1 MKTHQIFLHRWTTGN
16 CAAYADRPSPKI
28 NVACRDLTMKRHQ
41 FCRLA
46 VVCSLIVFTCA
57 LMSVGAQEPAQAK
70 KGPERYEKEIQKLEE
85 KFQSQAVPPG
95 GVLFVGSSSIRLWK
109 LDQSFPD
116 LKAVNHGFGGST
128 LADSIHFFDRII
140 APVKPST
147 IVMYAGDND
156 LAGGMSPEEVSE
168 DFRKLAERIL
178 KELPEC
184 HRTVFIAVK
193 PSIKRWDN
201 RVKIQQANALIQK
214 QCDENPKLEFL
225 NIWPLML
232 NDQGEPRKELLV
244 IDGLHMSDEGY
255 RIWADALKPLL
266 PDAKSTDSPR

>member
-1 MKTHQIFLHRWTTGN
+1 
-16 CAAYADRPSPKI
+16 
-28 NVACRDLTMKRHQ
+28 MKRHW

-46 VVCSLIVFTCA
+46 VACSLIVFTGVT
-57 LMSVGAQEPAQAK
+57 LSVQAQEKAQTK

-85 KFQSQAVPPG
+85 KFRSQAVAPG
-95 GVLFVGSSSIRLWK
+95 GLLFVGSSSIRLWK

-116 LKAVNHGFGGST
+116 RKAVNHGFGGST

-156 LAGGMSPEEVSE
+156 LAGGMSPEQVSD
-168 DFRKLAERIL
+168 DFRKLADRIL
-178 KELPEC
+178 NELPEC
-184 HRTVFIAVK
+184 HRIVFIAVK

-214 QCDENPKLEFL
+214 QCKEDPKLEFL
-225 NIWPLML
+225 DIWPLML
-232 NDQGEPRKELLV
+232 DEKGEPRKELLV
-244 IDGLHMSDEGY
+244 SDGLHMSDEGY

-266 PDAKSTDSPR
+266 SKTNASDSTR

>member
-1 MKTHQIFLHRWTTGN
+1 MNPHW
-16 CAAYADRPSPKI
+16 
-28 NVACRDLTMKRHQ
+28 

-46 VVCSLIVFTCA
+46 VVCSLIVFTSDSA
-57 LMSVGAQEPAQAK
+57 HLLAQEKAETK

-95 GVLFVGSSSIRLWK
+95 GLLFVGSSSIRLWN

-116 LKAVNHGFGGST
+116 LKAINHGFGGST
-128 LADSIHFFDRII
+128 LADSIHYFDGII

-156 LAGGMSPEEVSE
+156 LAGGMSPEQVSD
-168 DFRKLAERIL
+168 DFRKLTDRIL

-184 HRTVFIAVK
+184 HRIVFIAVK

-201 RVKIQQANALIQK
+201 RVKIQQANAMIQK
-214 QCDENPKLEFL
+214 QCEANPKLEFL
-225 NIWPLML
+225 DVWPLML
-232 NDQGEPRKELLV
+232 NETGEPRKELLV
-244 IDGLHMSDEGY
+244 SDGLHMSEEGY
-255 RIWADALKPLL
+255 QIWTNALKPLL
-266 PDAKSTDSPR
+266 APAKVSESLR

>member
-1 MKTHQIFLHRWTTGN
+1 
-16 CAAYADRPSPKI
+16 
-28 NVACRDLTMKRHQ
+28 MKRHR
-41 FCRLA
+41 FCRLV
-46 VVCSLIVFTCA
+46 VVCSLIIFTGSS
-57 LMSVGAQEPAQAK
+57 LSVRAQAPAQAK

-85 KFQSQAVPPG
+85 KFRSEAVPPG
-95 GVLFVGSSSIRLWK
+95 GLLFVGSSSIRLWK

-116 LKAVNHGFGGST
+116 LKAINHGFGGST

-140 APVKPST
+140 APAKPAT

-156 LAGGMSPEEVSE
+156 LAAGMSPEQVSE
-168 DFRKLAERIL
+168 DFRILAERIL

-184 HRTVFIAVK
+184 RRIIFIAVK

-214 QCDENPKLEFL
+214 QCEENPGLEFL
-225 NIWPLML
+225 DIWPLML
-232 NDQGEPRKELLV
+232 NDQGEPRKDLLV
-244 IDGLHMSDEGY
+244 SDGLHMSDEGY

-266 PDAKSTDSPR
+266 LQTKSSESLQ